1 MSDVYHLA
9 LWQVK
14 DILIVYFDSFKEQ
27 VLNLVI
33 SPVSM
38 IVKFDVDSDVCLEGL
53 VDFKVFLM
61 VLTNPDED

>member
-1 MSDVYHLA
+1 MSDEYHLA

-27 VLNLVI
+27 VIILVI

-38 IVKFDVDSDVCLEGL
+38 LMKFDVDRYFAWKD
-53 VDFKVFLM
+53 
-61 VLTNPDED
+61 